1 MKILVQISR
10 VIIGVTFIFSGFVKM
25 IDPLGTSYKLQ
36 EYLSA
41 DVLNIEGLI
50 HYALPLSVFLIFI
63 EFFLGVLLLIGYFP
77 KVTIWGLV
85 LLIGFFLFLTWYSA
99 YYNKVTDCGCFG
111 DAITLSPWQTFY
123 KNVFF
128 LVLILFLLFNIREVK
143 PIGGITLLN
152 WISFLSFLGSFTLM
166 YYVLLH
172 LPIIDFRPYAVGKN
186 IPAQMQYIGDEL
198 PPVHDFLLESNEGK
212 DLTTKVLESP
222 KVLLVV
228 MNTITKSRKTGFK
241 NVKIIT
247 DKALKEGYL
256 VYALSSSLNET
267 FTSYK
272 QKYDFN
278 FEMLFCDETT
288 LKTIIRA
295 NPGIVILNKG
305 TVKGKWNARDI
316 DKINL

>member
-1 MKILVQISR
+1 MKIATQISR
-10 VIIGVTFIFSGFVKM
+10 IIIGITFIFSGFVKM
-25 IDPLGTSYKLQ
+25 VDPLGTSYKLQ

-41 DVLNIEGLI
+41 DVLNIESLI
-50 HYALPLSVFLIFI
+50 HYALPLSILLIFI
-63 EFFLGVLLLIGYFP
+63 EFFLGVLLLIGYLP
-77 KVTIWGLV
+77 KITIWGLV

-111 DAITLSPWQTFY
+111 DAVTLTPWQTFY

-128 LVLILFLLFNIREVK
+128 LILIIFLSFNSKYIK
-143 PIGGITLLN
+143 PIGSVTLLK
-152 WISFLSFLGSFTLM
+152 WISFLSFVGSFTLM

-186 IPAQMQYIGDEL
+186 IPAQMQYVGDDL
-198 PPVHDFLLESNEGK
+198 PPVHDFLLETNEGE
-212 DLTTKVLESP
+212 DLTNKVLESP

-228 MNTITKSRKTGFK
+228 MNTIEKSRKGAFK

-247 DKALKEGYL
+247 DKALNEGYL

-267 FTSYK
+267 FTNYK
-272 QKYDFN
+272 QKNNFN

-288 LKTIIRA
+288 LKTIVRA
-295 NPGIVILNKG
+295 NPGIVILNTG

>member
-10 VIIGVTFIFSGFVKM
+10 VLIGVTFIFSGFVKM
-25 IDPLGTSYKLQ
+25 VDPLGTSYKLQ

-41 DVLNIEGLI
+41 DVLDFPSLLQ
-50 HYALPLSVFLIFI
+50 YALPLAVFLIFV
-63 EFFLGVLLLIGYFP
+63 EFFLGVLILIGYYP
-77 KVTIWGLV
+77 KITVWSLF
-85 LLIGFFLFLTWYSA
+85 LLILLFLFLTWYSA

-111 DAITLSPWQTFY
+111 DAITLTPWETFY

-128 LVLILFLLFNIREVK
+128 LVLILFLLFNIKRIK

-152 WISFLSFLGSFTLM
+152 WISFLSFVGSFTLM

-186 IPAQMQYIGDEL
+186 IPAQMQYIGDDL
-198 PPVHDFLLESNEGK
+198 PPVHDFLLESIEGD
-212 DLTTKVLESP
+212 DLTSKVLEAP

-228 MNTITKSRKTGFK
+228 INTLEKSRKGGFN

-247 DKALKEGYL
+247 DKALEKGYL
-256 VYALSSSLNET
+256 VYALSSSMNES
-267 FTSYK
+267 FIKFK
-272 QKYDFN
+272 QEYQFN

-295 NPGIVILNKG
+295 NPGIVILKNG
-305 TVKGKWNARDI
+305 TVIGKWNSRDI

>member
-1 MKILVQISR
+1 MKILIQIAR
-10 VIIGVTFIFSGFVKM
+10 VIIGITFIFSGFVKM
-25 IDPLGTSYKLQ
+25 VDPLGTSYKLQ

-41 DVLNIEGLI
+41 DVLNMESLI
-50 HYALPLSVFLIFI
+50 HYALPLAVFLIFI
-63 EFFLGVLLLIGYFP
+63 EFFLGVLVLIGYFP
-77 KVTIWGLV
+77 KITVWGLL
-85 LLIGFFLFLTWYSA
+85 LLILFFLFLTWYSA

-111 DAITLSPWQTFY
+111 DAVTLTPWQTFY

-128 LVLILFLLFNIREVK
+128 LALIIFLLFNVKEVK

-152 WISFLSFLGSFTLM
+152 WIAFLSFLGSFTLM

-186 IPAQMQYIGDEL
+186 IPAQMQYVGDDL
-198 PPVHDFLLESNEGK
+198 PPVHDFLLESNDGEN
-212 DLTTKVLESP
+212 LTTKVLESP
-222 KVLLVV
+222 KVLLIV
-228 MNTITKSRKTGFK
+228 MNTLKKSRKGGFK

-247 DKALKEGYL
+247 DKALKDGYQ
-256 VYALSSSLNET
+256 VYGLSSSLNET
-267 FTSYK
+267 FISYK

-295 NPGIVILNKG
+295 NLGIVILNNG
-305 TVKGKWNARDI
+305 TVTGKWNARDI
-316 DKINL
+316 DEINL

>member
-25 IDPLGTSYKLQ
+25 VDPLGTSYKLQ

-41 DVLNIEGLI
+41 DVLDMESLI

-77 KVTIWGLV
+77 KITIWGLI

-128 LVLILFLLFNIREVK
+128 LVLIVFLLFKIKEIK
-143 PIGGITLLN
+143 PIGSITLLN

-186 IPAQMQYIGDEL
+186 IPAQMQYVGDEL
-198 PPVHDFLLESNEGK
+198 PAVHDFLLESNEGK

-228 MNTITKSRKTGFK
+228 MNTIDKSRKSGFE

-247 DKALKEGYL
+247 DKALKDGYL

-272 QKYDFN
+272 QKYGFN

-295 NPGIVILNKG
+295 NPGIVILDKG

-316 DKINL
+316 DRINL

>member
-1 MKILVQISR
+1 MKILIQIAR
-10 VIIGVTFIFSGFVKM
+10 VIIGITFIFSGFVKM
-25 IDPLGTSYKLQ
+25 VDPLGTSYKLQ

-41 DVLNIEGLI
+41 DVLNMEGLI

-77 KVTIWGLV
+77 KITVWS
-85 LLIGFFLFLTWYSA
+85 LLLLTLFFLFLTWYSA

-111 DAITLSPWQTFY
+111 DAVTLTPWQTFY
-123 KNVFF
+123 KNIFF
-128 LVLILFLLFNIREVK
+128 LILILFILFKVKEIK
-143 PIGGITLLN
+143 PIGRISLLK
-152 WISFLSFLGSFTLM
+152 WIAFLSFIGSFTLI

-172 LPIIDFRPYAVGKN
+172 LPTIDFRPYAVGKN
-186 IPAQMQYIGDEL
+186 IPAQMQYVDDDL
-198 PPVHDFLLESNEGK
+198 PPVHDFLLESNKGE
-212 DLTTKVLESP
+212 DLTNKVLEAP

-228 MNTITKSRKTGFK
+228 MNSIKKSRKGGFK

-247 DKALKEGYL
+247 DEALKKGYL

-267 FTSYK
+267 YLKYK
-272 QKYDFN
+272 QEYNFN

-295 NPGIVILNKG
+295 NPGIVILNDG
-305 TVKGKWNARDI
+305 TVTGKWNARDI
-316 DKINL
+316 DEINL